1 MTGNAMSLRTE
12 DLITSGSLAQNSGF
26 TGVPI
31 KWAHSRLRNHFIGT
45 SVESEGKSKAGS
57 Y

>member
-1 MTGNAMSLRTE
+1 
-12 DLITSGSLAQNSGF
+12 LAQNSGF

-31 KWAHSRLRNHFIGT
+31 KWAHSRLRNHFIGA
-45 SVESEGKSKAGS
+45 SVESEGKSKTGS